1 MKRIISLFLAIT
13 MLFSIT
19 TGLDLTVHAAELSGT
34 CGDNIT
40 WEIDAETGVLTI
52 SGTGAMKDYDTST
65 VNPSPF
71 RYNNY
76 IKTAVIGE
84 GITSIGA
91 YAFYRCE
98 TLTSVTLPSTLEVI
112 GSGAFSHAT
121 NLKDVNLPDGITSI
135 PCSMFENCYE
145 LESISIPDSV
155 KEIKNY
161 AFYNCY
167 KLANVTLPENLER
180 LEGYAFYNCNTITEI
195 TIPSSIKSIGGYVFA
210 ECDNLYTVV
219 LPDNLTYINS
229 YMFYRCSNL
238 RNINIPSALTAI
250 YNSAFYNC
258 DFLKEITFPE
268 SFNYLGDSAFYSCGG
283 IDKVVLP
290 STLTIIPEKA
300 FGEMT
305 QCDDLYIP
313 DSITKIGRYA
323 FTSTYFE
330 NTYYGGNADQWAKIS
345 FGTFDSNP
353 LYKGDNLYFNNEL
366 ATDIVL
372 TEETTSI
379 GEYTF
384 NTYYETCIESISI
397 YNPECEIY
405 DSQSTFHP
413 SVTICGYTG
422 STAEAYATK
431 YNKTFI
437 PLDSSIITVVE
448 PDLGE
453 IEGLEYGENR
463 VVWDEEITLKATA
476 LEGAKFEGWK
486 VNGRLISLDRI
497 YTDVCKNNMT
507 IEAVFSEINSDE
519 KITVTFLD
527 KWGNLVA
534 NYNGTVDEVQAMLSQ
549 SIPTTSD
556 IVGYTFTGWNMTDE
570 EIKNIN
576 CSTTVWAKYKKA
588 QIGYTVDTSAQ
599 LSLPA
604 GVTNGN
610 IPYDTEVTV
619 FDEKATAWKI
629 GDCIV
634 AYGNSY
640 SFFVGANVTVTAVYE
655 SITATPT
662 VTMLKVT
669 NGGDKKFQFFATRS
683 IPDGYKL
690 VKAGFVFGRDMTD
703 DELVL
708 SNVGKKA
715 QSGFTVKVGYCSLY
729 GANQYALNY
738 GVSAGSACAKAF
750 ATYRNLA
757 DNTIHTIYSEFI
769 KAE

>member
-1 MKRIISLFLAIT
+1 MGNG
-13 MLFSIT
+13 IT
-19 TGLDLTVHAAELSGT
+19 TISEGMFTGCKNLAQ
-34 CGDNIT
+34 IT
-40 WEIDAETGVLTI
+40 IPNNVKTI
-52 SGTGAMKDYDTST
+52 KG
-65 VNPSPF
+65 
-71 RYNNY
+71 
-76 IKTAVIGE
+76 
-84 GITSIGA
+84 
-91 YAFYRCE
+91 YAFDDCYK
-98 TLTSVTLPSTLEVI
+98 LQNIDLP
-112 GSGAFSHAT
+112 
-121 NLKDVNLPDGITSI
+121 NN
-135 PCSMFENCYE
+135 
-145 LESISIPDSV
+145 LESIGTYAFSDCRSFTEIDIPDSV
-155 KEIKNY
+155 KTIGAYCFDYCNLLVTIDLPEGFTYIPEGM
-161 AFYNCY
+161 FYNCTSL
-167 KLANVTLPENLER
+167 KFDTPES
-180 LEGYAFYNCNTITEI
+180 ITEFGMHCFVNCKSLTEFYIPNGVTDISYNMFAFCTGLTSISIPKNI
-195 TIPSSIKSIGGYVFA
+195 TYIGQRAFDA
-210 ECDNLYTVV
+210 CDNLT
-219 LPDNLTYINS
+219 
-229 YMFYRCSNL
+229 
-238 RNINIPSALTAI
+238 
-250 YNSAFYNC
+250 
-258 DFLKEITFPE
+258 EI
-268 SFNYLGDSAFYSCGG
+268 
-283 IDKVVLP
+283 K
-290 STLTIIPEKA
+290 
-300 FGEMT
+300 
-305 QCDDLYIP
+305 
-313 DSITKIGRYA
+313 
-323 FTSTYFE
+323 
-330 NTYYGGNADQWAKIS
+330 
-345 FGTFDSNP
+345 
-353 LYKGDNLYFNNEL
+353 
-366 ATDIVL
+366 
-372 TEETTSI
+372 
-379 GEYTF
+379 
-384 NTYYETCIESISI
+384 I
-397 YNPECEIY
+397 YNPNCELY
-405 DSQSTFHP
+405 DKYDYYPKKAISY
-413 SVTICGYTG
+413 GYSN

-431 YNKTFI
+431 YNRTFI

-534 NYNGTVDEVQAMLSQ
+534 NYNGTVDEVQAMLRQ

-588 QIGYTVDTSAQ
+588 QIGCTVDTNAQ
-599 LSLPA
+599 LNLPA

-708 SNVGKKA
+708 SNVVKKA

-738 GVSAGSACAKAF
+738 SVSAGSACAKAF